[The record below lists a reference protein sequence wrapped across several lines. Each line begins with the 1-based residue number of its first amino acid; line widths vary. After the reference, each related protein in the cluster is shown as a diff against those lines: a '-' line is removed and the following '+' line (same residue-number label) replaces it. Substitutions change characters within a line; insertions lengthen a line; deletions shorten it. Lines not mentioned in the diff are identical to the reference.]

1 MKKFILLI
9 LLSGLSLSIQAT
21 RPGGSWLNTCT
32 ITHDHRADASPSMV
46 LDVNCINGIGYQPQ
60 IIQNSLPLQ
69 DWFNNFSTTYSNCKG
84 YLIKDV
90 VGRPTC

>member
-21 RPGGSWLNTCT
+21 RPGGSWLNSCT

-46 LDVNCINGIGYQPQ
+46 LDVNCNNWTGYQTQ
-60 IIQNSLPLQ
+60 IIQNSLSLQ
-69 DWFNNFSTTYSNCKG
+69 DWINNFSTTYSNCSG
-84 YLIKDV
+84 YLTKDLN
-90 VGRPTC
+90 GPAC